1 MSTSEAS
8 RDRKSI
14 RIGSM
19 SAWRDASRVVFSKK
33 GSKVGIG
40 ILVVVF
46 ALVIFG
52 PLFLPFSPN
61 VISPSLANLPPS
73 LAHPFGTD
81 WHGRDVFLQIVW
93 GGRPSLLVSVACA
106 IGAVALGFVVG
117 LFAGYFG
124 KLTGPLSGA
133 ADTILTLP
141 LIPLVLMVAALWA
154 KTFSDALIVV
164 LLTAF
169 LWPSLSRAVRT
180 QVMALKKLPYMEAA
194 KTSGLSDMRILF
206 RVVVPKVG
214 SIAIAYFILDLAAS
228 LVIVTA
234 LQFLGLGNPAMVSW
248 GSILYWAQQDGFITG
263 DWWWIVAP
271 GAVITLVASGF
282 ALVGFSLEEVLNP
295 RLR

>member
-1 MSTSEAS
+1 MTTREVSQIKRPAGVGTT
-8 RDRKSI
+8 
-14 RIGSM
+14 
-19 SAWRDASRVVFSKK
+19 SAWREAGRIVFRKR
-33 GSKVGIG
+33 GSKLGLG
-40 ILVVVF
+40 ILAVIF
-46 ALVIFG
+46 AAVIFG
-52 PLFLPFSPN
+52 PLVLQFNPN
-61 VISPSLANLPPS
+61 VITPKLANLPPS

-81 WHGRDVFLQIVW
+81 WHGRDILLQVIY
-93 GGRPSLLVSVACA
+93 GGRPSLLVSIACA
-106 IGAVALGFVVG
+106 MGAVALGFVVG
-117 LFAGYFG
+117 LLAGYFG

-133 ADTILTLP
+133 ADCILTLP
-141 LIPLVLMVAALWA
+141 LIPLVLMVASLF
-154 KTFSDALIVV
+154 TQTDALIIA

-194 KTSGLSDMRILF
+194 KTSGLSDVRVLF
-206 RVVVPKVG
+206 GVVVPKVG

-234 LQFLGLGNPAMVSW
+234 LQFLGLGNPAVVSW

-271 GAVITLVASGF
+271 GIIITLVASGF
-282 ALVGFSLEEVLNP
+282 ALLGFSLEEVLNP